1 VLITLIP
8 GLGRAQELIGRLP
21 ILVLA
26 IPAGMVVSY
35 ALIVVA
41 LYRAGDEFSQVP

>member
-1 VLITLIP
+1 VAPRSALT
-8 GLGRAQELIGRLP
+8 AVDLP